1 MDQTTFE
8 TSLRTARVLL
18 SLKFNLEKVLT
29 NELIPVD
36 HREEIRKILEREST
50 IVLRPAKVIVDN
62 RERENWLYGVDRTN
76 WYYWPALKDYLIINK
91 GWDLNIV
98 NSLDDVSD
106 RLLSELRNPTDENF
120 NIRGLVIGYVQS
132 GKTANYTALIAK
144 AADAGYRLVI
154 VLSGID
160 NGLRRQTQIRLDNEL
175 VGFADNRTNSVPL
188 PPIGR
193 QWQQLTT
200 EDINGDF
207 QPGFV
212 SPTML
217 QTNQPTLLVI
227 KKNGTIIRK
236 LIHWLDRAHS
246 DVIKSIPV
254 LVIDDEADQ
263 ASIDT
268 RGDYFAENEP
278 IPKEYEKPSVINRL
292 IRNLLNKFEKKVYVA
307 YTATPFANILIPHDA
322 TNPEYEIDLYPK
334 DFIIDLPK
342 PEKYFG
348 AEDLFGRFD
357 AASETEIQG
366 LDIIREIPESDFLD
380 LRDNLFPQSLQNSL
394 YDFILSGACRAYRGD
409 GNKPCTMLLH
419 GSHLVTTQSDLRSLF
434 DVKFSEMKN
443 QWRYAKY
450 DGLYQKLFK
459 YWNEEFR
466 PIIRQIGKNDDV
478 GFDRV
483 VPHIENFMQQV
494 QVKVINSQIGDVLDY
509 IQEPSLKAI
518 AIGGNKL
525 SRGLTLEGLLVSYF
539 FRTSPTYD
547 TLMQMG
553 RWFGYRDGYEDIS
566 RIYMTNQMSGWFHDL
581 ARVEYEL
588 REDIQIYEAE
598 NITPKQMSV
607 KILKHSSMN
616 VTSRLKR
623 RFANELKI
631 EQSYS
636 NQVLQTIYFP
646 FDNSDELSKMSKNNI
661 SVITDL
667 VTKLPEPSWEN
678 TSALWNTVQSGLILK
693 FIEDYIISSEDR
705 VFIKPLVMK
714 YITDLNQK
722 DELSEWTICIKGRE
736 TIDQVLGEI
745 DLGLKNK
752 IPFFSR
758 SRKIIPPNSLGVIT
772 SPGDE
777 TIGFSEEMR
786 KSLDDIQQKYKI
798 KGINPASR
806 LVRSPKN
813 GLIIIYPISKFSGYN
828 LDSSTNK
835 RMLRRKLF
843 EDPNDIKSENIMGMA
858 LSFPKSEKSIS
869 ISKDYL
875 IGTAGWQII

>member
-1 MDQTTFE
+1 MDFE

-18 SLKFNLEKVLT
+18 SLNHDFEKVIE
-29 NELIPVD
+29 NDLIPVEY
-36 HREEIRKILEREST
+36 REEIRRVLEREIT
-50 IVLRPAKVIVDN
+50 IVLRPARMIVDN
-62 RERENWLYGVDRTN
+62 KDKENWLYDVDRSN
-76 WYYWPALKDYLIINK
+76 WYYWPKLEDYLITKK
-91 GWDLNIV
+91 GWDLSIV
-98 NSLDDVSD
+98 RSLDDVSE
-106 RLLSELRNPTDENF
+106 RILSEFKNPKEPNF

-144 AADAGYRLVI
+144 AADAGYRLIV

-160 NGLRRQTQIRLDNEL
+160 NGLRRQTQIRLENEL
-175 VGFADNRTNSVPL
+175 VGFSDNRPDSVPL
-188 PPIGR
+188 PPVGR

-200 EDINGDF
+200 RDINGDF

-227 KKNGTIIRK
+227 KKNGAVIRR
-236 LIHWLDRAHS
+236 LIQWLERAPEE
-246 DVIKSIPV
+246 VIQSIPV

-278 IPKEYEKPSVINRL
+278 IPDDYEEPSVINRL
-292 IRNLLNKFEKKVYVA
+292 IRRLLNKFQKKIYVA

-342 PEKYFG
+342 PENYFG

-357 AASETEIQG
+357 AASETEILG
-366 LDIIREIPESDFLD
+366 LDIIREIPESDFFD
-380 LRDNLFPQSLQNSL
+380 LKNGLFPQSLQNSL
-394 YDFILSGACRAYRGD
+394 YDFVLSGACRSYRGE

-419 GSHLVTTQSDLRSLF
+419 GSHLVTSQSELRDLF
-434 DVKFSEMKN
+434 FEKFSDMKN

-450 DGLYQKLFK
+450 EGLYQRLRQ
-459 YWNEEFR
+459 YWNDEFR
-466 PIIRQIGKNDDV
+466 PTIKQIGKNEDV
-478 GFDRV
+478 GFEKIV
-483 VPHIENFMQQV
+483 GHIERFMAQV
-494 QVKVINSQIGDVLDY
+494 QVKVINSQSGEVLDY
-509 IQEPSLKAI
+509 LHEPSLKAI

-566 RIYMTNQMSGWFHDL
+566 RIYMTNQMTGWFHDL
-581 ARVEYEL
+581 ARVEFEL
-588 REDIQIYEAE
+588 REDIQVYEAQ
-598 NITPKQMSV
+598 NLTPKQMSV

-623 RFANELKI
+623 RFANEITI

-636 NQVLQTIYFP
+636 NQILQTIYFP
-646 FDNSDELSKMSKNNI
+646 FDNSIELIRLLQNNQKVANKFV
-661 SVITDL
+661 SN
-667 VTKLPEPSWEN
+667 LPSPSWEN
-678 TSALWNTVQSGLILK
+678 SSAFWKSIQTDLIQK
-693 FIEDYIISSEDR
+693 FLDEYWISSEDR

-714 YITDLNQK
+714 YISDLYRK
-722 DELSEWTICIKGRE
+722 GELTEWTVCIRGRE
-736 TIDQVLGEI
+736 SVDPILGDIDF
-745 DLGLKNK
+745 GLHKK
-752 IPFFSR
+752 IPMFSR
-758 SRKIIPPNSLGVIT
+758 SRKIVPSNSLGVIT

-777 TIGFSEEMR
+777 VIGFTEPMR
-786 KSLDDIQQKYKI
+786 EKLLEVQKQYNI

-806 LVRSPKN
+806 LVRSPQN
-813 GLIIIYPISKFSGYN
+813 GLLLLYPISKYSGYN
-828 LDSSTNK
+828 IDGSDN
-835 RMLRRKLF
+835 RRILRRRLF
-843 EDPNDIKSENIMGMA
+843 DDPEKSDCENLIGLA
-858 LSFPKSEKSIS
+858 ISFPKSEKTMSV
-869 ISKDYL
+869 SKDYL
-875 IGTAGWQII
+875 VGTAGWQTI